1 MAQDRQTARTE
12 RCLGEVHPDLAKVFR
27 AARAMQTKAGKAEP
41 VVTCGRRTVAEQRE
55 LVAKGASK
63 TMNSRH
69 IPAENGFSHALDICF
84 IINGRMDWSWPLYK
98 GFADNMKAAAK
109 QLGLTVEW
117 GGDWKTFKD
126 GPHFQLPYAKYPR

>member
-1 MAQDRQTARTE
+1 
-12 RCLGEVHPDLAKVFR
+12 
-27 AARAMQTKAGKAEP
+27 
-41 VVTCGRRTVAEQRE
+41 VVTCGKRTVAEQRE

-69 IPAENGFSHALDICF
+69 LPTSDGYSHALDICF

-109 QLGLTVEW
+109 ELKLTVEW

-126 GPHFQLPYAKYPR
+126 GPHFQLPFAKYPK